1 MQINRIFVKIYKDD
15 MSLSEIITKYG
26 VDNTEKACVSLY
38 LTKNNIPFDSHQFIN
53 DYLKGAN
60 FEQSLISEL
69 STINHSS
76 LAELAVDMELLI
88 PSEDRETNGAFFT
101 PSYIVDSIINTISP
115 AENAKIAD
123 ISCGS
128 GAFLLGI
135 IRYYQSKFNK
145 SIRDIVRD
153 NLYGVDLLSYNVRR
167 SKILIILYGLSVGEN
182 IDYDDINVIQTN
194 SLTHKWKHNFDA
206 IVGNPPYV
214 KFQDMEESTLQLLEN
229 NFATT
234 SFGTY
239 NLYFAFFEVGWNLL
253 NADGVLGY
261 ITPNNYFTSLSGES
275 LRTFFSQNQS
285 VKRIVDFS
293 ATRVF
298 DVQTYTAITY
308 LTKDKNNVIEY
319 ARINDNE
326 DPRAFLES
334 YVVTDNLYSDLN
346 NKKWRLLC
354 GEERSI
360 ISSIETV
367 GTPIGTLFNIAVG
380 IATLK
385 DEVYFVTVN
394 SEDDTYYYC
403 CNKYCKSFRVEKEAT
418 KSLVKISSIK
428 TEDDLT
434 KNSRRIIFPYNV
446 TNGTASVIP
455 EDTFKKKYPD
465 CYSYLCTMKDVLA
478 GRGKGK
484 HTYTPFY
491 AYGRTQGLNKCAPK
505 VYTPTFS
512 QYPRFILDKS
522 SDSLFTNGYGLFFGA
537 NDNSVHTSLFG
548 TTEGLTPSMENID
561 VLMKILNS
569 GLMHFYIKKT
579 SVSIEGGYPCYQKN
593 FIEKFT
599 IPPLSTEDIE
609 TLRRLS
615 TKDEIDDYLIRLYQ
629 INRPVPNLWV

>member
-1 MQINRIFVKIYKDD
+1 MKNKDD
-15 MSLSEIITKYG
+15 MYLSEIITKYG
-26 VDNTEKACVSLY
+26 VENTEKACVALY
-38 LTKNNIPFDSHQFIN
+38 LKKNNIQFDSHPYIQ
-53 DYLKGAN
+53 DYLKDVN
-60 FEQSLISEL
+60 FDQELIKEL
-69 STINHSS
+69 SAINHSS

-115 AENAKIAD
+115 AEDAKVAD

-135 IRYYQSKFNK
+135 VRYYQMKFNK
-145 SIRDIVRD
+145 SVKRIVND
-153 NLYGVDLLSYNVRR
+153 NLHGVDLLSYNVRR
-167 SKILIILYGLSVGEN
+167 SKILIILYGLSVGE
-182 IDYDDINVIQTN
+182 IIGYDDINVIQAN
-194 SLTHKWKHNFDA
+194 SLTHIWDDRFDA

-214 KFQDMEESTLQLLEN
+214 KYQDMEESTLQLLEKN
-229 NFATT
+229 YATT

-239 NLYFAFFEVGWNLL
+239 NLYFAFFEIGWNLL
-253 NADGVLGY
+253 KDTGMLGY

-275 LRTFFSQNQS
+275 LRSFFSKSQS

-308 LTKDKNNVIEY
+308 LTRSKNSVIEY
-319 ARINDNE
+319 ARINDGE

-334 YVVTDNLYSDLN
+334 YTLTNNSYTDLN
-346 NKKWRLLC
+346 DKKWRLLC

-360 ISSIETV
+360 ISAIESV
-367 GTPIGTLFNIAVG
+367 GTPIGSLFNIAVG

-385 DEVYFVTVN
+385 DEVYFVTVQ
-394 SEDDTYYYC
+394 SEDDSYYYC
-403 CNKYCKSFRVEKEAT
+403 SNKYCKSFRVEKEAT
-418 KSLVKISSIK
+418 KSLVKISTIK
-428 TEDDLT
+428 SQEDLRF
-434 KNSRRIIFPYNV
+434 NSRRIIFPYIV
-446 TNGTASVIP
+446 EKGSASIIP
-455 EDTFKKKYPD
+455 EEVFVNKYPE
-465 CYSYLCTMKDVLA
+465 CYAYLCTMKEVLA

-491 AYGRTQGLNKCAPK
+491 AYGRTQGLNKRAPK

-512 QYPRFILDKS
+512 QYPRFILDMS
-522 SDSLFTNGYGLFFGA
+522 ADSLFTNGYGLFFEA
-537 NDNSVHTSLFG
+537 NNNSVPTNLFD
-548 TTEGLTPSMENID
+548 EADNLTPSMDNID

-599 IPPLSTEDIE
+599 IPSLSIEDIE

-615 TKDEIDDYLIRLYQ
+615 SKEEIDDYLIRLYQ
-629 INRPVPNLWV
+629 INLPSPNLWV

>member
-1 MQINRIFVKIYKDD
+1 

-26 VDNTEKACVSLY
+26 VENTEKACVALY
-38 LTKNNIPFDSHQFIN
+38 LKKNKIQFDSHPYIY
-53 DYLKGAN
+53 DYLKDVS
-60 FEQSLISEL
+60 FDQELITEL
-69 STINHSS
+69 SVINHSS

-115 AENAKIAD
+115 AEDAKVAD

-135 IRYYQSKFNK
+135 VRYYQTKFNK
-145 SIRDIVRD
+145 SVNKIVSD
-153 NLYGVDLLSYNVRR
+153 NLHGVDILGYNVRR
-167 SKILIILYGLSVGEN
+167 SKILIILYGLSVGE
-182 IDYDDINVIQTN
+182 IIGYDDINVIQAN
-194 SLTHKWKHNFDA
+194 SLTHIWDNRFDA

-214 KFQDMEESTLQLLEN
+214 KFQDMEEPTLQLLEKN
-229 NFATT
+229 YATT

-239 NLYFAFFEVGWNLL
+239 NLYFAFFEIGWNLL
-253 NADGVLGY
+253 KDTGMLGY
-261 ITPNNYFTSLSGES
+261 ITPNNFFTSLSGES
-275 LRTFFSQNQS
+275 LRSFFSKSQS

-308 LTKDKNNVIEY
+308 LTRSKNSVIEY
-319 ARINDNE
+319 ARINNGE
-326 DPRAFLES
+326 DPRSFLSS
-334 YVVTDNLYSDLN
+334 YTLTDNSYADLN
-346 NKKWRLLC
+346 DKKWRLLC

-360 ISSIETV
+360 ISAIESA
-367 GTPIGTLFNIAVG
+367 GTPIGSLFNIAVG

-385 DEVYFVTVN
+385 DEVYFITVQ
-394 SEDDTYYYC
+394 SEDDSYYYC
-403 CNKYCKSFRVEKEAT
+403 SNKYCNSLRIEKEAT
-418 KSLVKISSIK
+418 KSLVKISTIK
-428 TEDDLT
+428 SQKDLHL
-434 KNSRRIIFPYNV
+434 NSRRIIFPYTV
-446 TNGTASVIP
+446 EKGSASIIAEEV
-455 EDTFKKKYPD
+455 FMHKYPE
-465 CYSYLCTMKDVLA
+465 CYAYLCTMKDVLA

-491 AYGRTQGLNKCAPK
+491 AYGRTQGLNKCSPK

-512 QYPRFILDKS
+512 QYPRFILDMS
-522 SDSLFTNGYGLFFGA
+522 ADSLFTNGYGLFFEA
-537 NDNSVHTSLFG
+537 DNNSVATNLFD
-548 TTEGLTPSMENID
+548 EADNLTPSMDNID

-599 IPPLSTEDIE
+599 IPSLSTEDIE
-609 TLRRLS
+609 ALRRFS
-615 TKDEIDDYLIRLYQ
+615 TKEEIDDYLIRLYQ
-629 INRPVPNLWV
+629 INLPSPNLWV